1 MSFAVQT
8 LARHGQNNLLRALR
22 EQDYSLIAPSLIAED
37 KQAGDLLYRP
47 GDNIAQVYF
56 PCGPSLVA
64 YLITSIDGREVES
77 VLVGREGAVGGIVS
91 SGHLPAY
98 CMITV
103 KFSGP
108 FLRAPVAAIED
119 AKEKSASFKQLFS
132 RYADCLLAQV
142 FQATACNAVHSIEQ
156 RTAKWILA
164 AMDRTGDQI
173 VPLTHDEL
181 ASLMGVG
188 RSYVS
193 RVIQSF
199 KADGILET
207 SRGFLTV
214 RDEKRLRDRA
224 CQCNESVKAHFETVL
239 AGVYPDP
246 GDAS

>member
-1 MSFAVQT
+1 MSLTIDQDSI
-8 LARHGQNNLLRALR
+8 LNQNNLLRALR
-22 EQDYSLIAPSLIAED
+22 EDDYRLIQSSLVEENR
-37 KQAGDLLYRP
+37 KGGDLLYRA
-47 GDNIAQVYF
+47 GDNIGQVYF
-56 PCGPSLVA
+56 PCGPTLISYLV
-64 YLITSIDGREVES
+64 TSVDGREVET

-103 KFSGP
+103 KFGGP
-108 FLRAPVAAIED
+108 VLRAPISAVQA
-119 AKEKSASFKQLFS
+119 AKEKSVSFKRLFS
-132 RYADCLLAQV
+132 RYADCLLAQM
-142 FQATACNAVHSIEQ
+142 FQATACNAIHSIEQ

-164 AMDRTGDQI
+164 AMDRAGNHI

-193 RVIQSF
+193 RVIQTL
-199 KADGILET
+199 KADNILET
-207 SRGFLTV
+207 SRGCLTV
-214 RDEKRLRDRA
+214 RNEAELRARA

-246 GDAS
+246 SDAT

>member
-1 MSFAVQT
+1 MTFAVQT

-108 FLRAPVAAIED
+108 FLRAPVATIED
-119 AKEKSASFKQLFS
+119 AKEKSATFKRLFA

-142 FQATACNAVHSIEQ
+142 FQATACNAIHSIEQ
-156 RTAKWILA
+156 RTAKWIL
-164 AMDRTGDQI
+164 RRWIEPGI
-173 VPLTHDEL
+173 
-181 ASLMGVG
+181 
-188 RSYVS
+188 RS
-193 RVIQSF
+193 F
-199 KADGILET
+199 
-207 SRGFLTV
+207 
-214 RDEKRLRDRA
+214 
-224 CQCNESVKAHFETVL
+224 
-239 AGVYPDP
+239 P
-246 GDAS
+246 